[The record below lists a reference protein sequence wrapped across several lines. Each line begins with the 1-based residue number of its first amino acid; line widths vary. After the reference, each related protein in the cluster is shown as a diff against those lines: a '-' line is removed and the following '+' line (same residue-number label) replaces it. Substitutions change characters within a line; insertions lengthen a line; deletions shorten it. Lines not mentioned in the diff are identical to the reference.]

1 MNIVWTKHAVQRCWQ
16 RMELGHHEKDMDRFD
31 AAIKKNI
38 INILQVKG
46 EKNPCIPFKV
56 VGCRYLALVEKRNET
71 LIIKTVI
78 NVTKEQFNRIT
89 KKQEWV

>member
-1 MNIVWTKHAVQRCWQ
+1 MNIVWPKHAVQRCWQ

-31 AAIKKNI
+31 TAIKKNI
-38 INILQVKG
+38 MNILQVKG

-56 VGCRYLALVEKRNET
+56 AGCRYLALIEKRNET

-89 KKQEWV
+89 KKQEWI

>member
-1 MNIVWTKHAVQRCWQ
+1 
-16 RMELGHHEKDMDRFD
+16 MELDHHEKDMDRFD

-56 VGCRYLALVEKRNET
+56 AGCRYLALVEKT
-71 LIIKTVI
+71 TGSLVIKTVI
-78 NVTKEQFNRIT
+78 HVTKQQFNRIT
-89 KKQEWV
+89 KKQEWI

>member
-1 MNIVWTKHAVQRCWQ
+1 
-16 RMELGHHEKDMDRFD
+16 MDRFD

-56 VGCRYLALVEKRNET
+56 AGCRYLALVEKT
-71 LIIKTVI
+71 TGSLVIKTVI
-78 NVTKEQFNRIT
+78 HVTKQQFNRIT
-89 KKQEWV
+89 KKQEWI